1 MYCPVPCQIDATP
14 VLSISASAASLY
26 VRVCFVF
33 SDFCFSRHYYYF
45 YFCPST
51 SAFPRIS
58 CVVVAPPAG
67 HRNVGLVFWFRFRCF
82 LLYFS
87 FFLASRLVLSC
98 RPSVG
103 PSHGHIIRLIV
114 PANSNLVRS
123 GLGLRPARMYEVFCF
138 IFLSFLF
145 FSFSFFARIRP
156 FSPFFLTVLSKSS
169 FLGVHMYHGYVAGV
183 ISQHVIRD
191 RVRQVVIVPLPL
203 RTGTAARTIVFAFFH
218 GDVFC
223 GLFCDHGLDFR
234 KMT

>member
-1 MYCPVPCQIDATP
+1 M
-14 VLSISASAASLY
+14 
-26 VRVCFVF
+26 
-33 SDFCFSRHYYYF
+33 
-45 YFCPST
+45 
-51 SAFPRIS
+51 S

-67 HRNVGLVFWFRFRCF
+67 HRNVGLFFRARFRCF
-82 LLYFS
+82 LLHFS
-87 FFLASRLVLSC
+87 FLIASRLVLSC
-98 RPSVG
+98 RPYVA
-103 PSHGHIIRLIV
+103 PSHGHIIGLIV
-114 PANSNLVRS
+114 PANSNRVRS
-123 GLGLRPARMYEVFCF
+123 GLCLRPPRMYVVFCF

-145 FSFSFFARIRP
+145 FSFSFFARICP
-156 FSPFFLTVLSKSS
+156 FSPFFLTVLSMSS
-169 FLGVHMYHGYVAGV
+169 FLGVRMYHGYVASV